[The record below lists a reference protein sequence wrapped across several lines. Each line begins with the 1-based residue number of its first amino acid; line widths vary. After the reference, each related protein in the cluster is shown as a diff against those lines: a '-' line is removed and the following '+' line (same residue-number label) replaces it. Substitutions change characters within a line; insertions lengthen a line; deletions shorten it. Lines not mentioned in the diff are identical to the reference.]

1 MITEQD
7 FIRMV
12 GELALPT
19 GGVELAESL
28 DRATLMGWNSLHM
41 LKLATAVEK
50 KTGRRVAVG
59 RLMGDKSLGGIYDVL
74 SAA

>member
-1 MITEQD
+1 MITEED

-19 GGVELAESL
+19 GGVELSGVL
-28 DRATLMGWNSLHM
+28 DREALMGWNSLHM
-41 LKLATAVEK
+41 LKLATAVERR
-50 KTGRRVAVG
+50 TGKRVAVG
-59 RLMGDKSLGGIYDVL
+59 RLMGDKSLGGIFDVL